1 MMNEH
6 LSPDLLVD
14 FLHGE
19 LAPED
24 DALAHAHLSTCA
36 DCRRAYDLEA
46 SLAEAIRSAAKADE
60 REMPSLI
67 SAFVWEQVRQAK
79 PGPFAR
85 VAGWLR
91 PAIALPVAAAIV
103 LGGWFAS
110 PYAHPGNKPSVNVMY
125 YLQTHAAQAGSPLL
139 ERSDATTL
147 ETSMLGD
154 STPPMI
160 AEHVDAAYADD
171 ASSALVA
178 AR

>member
-1 MMNEH
+1 MNEH

-14 FLHGE
+14 YLHGE

-24 DALAHAHLSTCA
+24 DALAHAHLSACA
-36 DCRRAYDLEA
+36 ECRGAYDLEA
-46 SLAEAIRSAAKADE
+46 SLTEAIRSAAKADE

-67 SAFVWEQVRQAK
+67 SAFVWERVRAAQ

-91 PAIALPVAAAIV
+91 PAIALPVAAALV

-110 PYAHPGNKPSVNVMY
+110 PYAHPGNKPRVDVMY
-125 YLQTHAAQAGSPLL
+125 YLQTHAAQAGSPML
-139 ERSDATTL
+139 EQSDATSL
-147 ETSMLGD
+147 ETSMLGE
-154 STPPMI
+154 STAPMI
-160 AEHVDAAYADD
+160 AEHDDATYAD

-178 AR
+178 SR